1 MPSWKTH
8 LMFNTLFIIVWI
20 ILFFNYGFINDYL
33 LLIFM
38 IFINYF
44 LSTFPDID
52 STKSDIRNFF
62 AITLALIVLFYFVFN
77 FFIES
82 LTFFFLGFVILY
94 LLFRF
99 FPTKHRGITHN
110 FWFSVSASFIITIVS
125 FFVFKF
131 SFRVFLVYFLFL
143 LSGYLSHI
151 ILDKIS

>member
-1 MPSWKTH
+1 
-8 LMFNTLFIIVWI
+8 MFNTLFIIVWI

>member
-1 MPSWKTH
+1 
-8 LMFNTLFIIVWI
+8 MFNTFFIIVWI

-44 LSTFPDID
+44 LSIFPDID
-52 STKSDIRNFF
+52 STKSDMRNFF
-62 AITLALIVLFYFVFN
+62 AITLSLIVLFYFVFN
-77 FFIES
+77 SFVES
-82 LTFFFLGFVILY
+82 LTFFFFSFVILY

-110 FWFSVSASFIITIVS
+110 FWFSVSVSFIITIVY

-131 SFRVFLVYFLFL
+131 SFRVSLVYFLFL
-143 LSGYLSHI
+143 LSGYISHI